1 MYLLASQGIP
11 DDGSSGARGDHVF
24 CPAMSREPI
33 AQQLEEARGAFP
45 DVRAL
50 AHEDGE
56 VSFRL
61 EGESLCFF

>member
-1 MYLLASQGIP
+1 
-11 DDGSSGARGDHVF
+11 
-24 CPAMSREPI
+24 MSREAI

-61 EGESLCFF
+61 EGESLCFFYFRGTTDFLLLSNFNFLF